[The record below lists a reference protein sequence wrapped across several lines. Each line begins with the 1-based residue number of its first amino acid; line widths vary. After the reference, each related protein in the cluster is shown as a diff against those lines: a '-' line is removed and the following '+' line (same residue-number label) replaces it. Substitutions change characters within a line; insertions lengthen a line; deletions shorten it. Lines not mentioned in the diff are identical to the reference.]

1 MKNVFVKLLLVA
13 ALASSGV
20 AKAVPTPYSPAGTQ
34 NTEVYTFTAKYTGD
48 VVGYFAGSTANY
60 QNDMSLLVNGI
71 ASGGHGL
78 NNQTSVYGQAFNFG
92 SVTAGDVLVF
102 VLTNILPGGIGPWYS
117 QTNLNSDLVN
127 HVYSAAYAGD
137 SLIGAGTYV
146 AFEDLN
152 NGGNFNYDDI
162 SFVFSN
168 VNTQIPEP
176 TSIALLGAG
185 ILAMAIRRRRKNNI
199 A

>member
-1 MKNVFVKLLLVA
+1 MKNVFVKLLMA
-13 ALASSGV
+13 ATLAASG
-20 AKAVPTPYSPAGTQ
+20 AAHAVPTPYSPAGTQ
-34 NTEVYTFTAKYTGD
+34 NTAVYTFTAASTGD
-48 VVGYFAGSTANY
+48 IIGYFAGSTATY
-60 QNDMSLLVNGI
+60 ENDMSLLVNGI
-71 ASGGHGL
+71 AVGGHGL

-92 SVTAGDVLVF
+92 SVSAGDILVF
-102 VLTNILPGGIGPWYS
+102 VLTNIRPGGVGPWYS
-117 QTNLNSDLVN
+117 QTSLNSDLVN
-127 HVYSAAYAGD
+127 HVYSNEYAGD

-168 VNTQIPEP
+168 VNTEVPEP
-176 TSIALLGAG
+176 ASVALLGAG
-185 ILAMAIRRRRKNNI
+185 VFAIAISRRRKNKL